1 MDAAGKNDRLV
12 RFSVYLLDRDSGE
25 LFKQGRKIKLQ
36 GQPFELLVVLLD
48 RPGEVLTR
56 EELRQ
61 RVWPSDTAGDFDQ
74 GLNRAINKVRE
85 ALGDSAENPRF
96 IETLPRRGYRFIG
109 SIEQRRT
116 IEPES
121 PPPSATEQSSPVLV
135 ERPLKSHRNLWIG
148 GATLASILAVITAG
162 GWLLLR
168 RSSSLPMQLQQ
179 LTTNSFENPILHAV
193 ISPDGK
199 YVAYG
204 DLTGVQIRLIGTGES
219 YTLPKP
225 SAVSSADLWMPQAW
239 FPDGTH
245 LLAFSEH
252 STPNEYTITAWSVPV
267 VGGSPVP
274 LREGAVPQSISPD
287 GSTIAFTTGGS
298 SRYWANSAGPDILLQ
313 LQASEIWLMNSQGSA
328 ARKVV
333 RGGTRVL
340 YFGSVRWSPDGKR
353 LAYQEVLQDAAGVEN
368 NCSIKSVDTNGGAP
382 SVIVT
387 YRQQGS
393 FSGQNAD
400 FAWLPDDRMVYAV
413 AERSS
418 ISQDTNLWQI
428 EVDRRTGRARGQPQK
443 LTNFVGFRMSSFSY
457 TSDAKHLVFE
467 STKEQSR
474 IQLGRLDT
482 TGKLVDTRVFTLDER
497 NNTPWAFTADSKAV
511 IFSSDR
517 TGDWALY
524 RQALGANVPELIR
537 TGRESVDVTRL
548 SPDGA
553 FLIYPTRSGR
563 YMRSPLTGAPATL
576 LFQDESGSSFNC
588 PQRSGLPC
596 LISDID
602 ADRKQEIFYSFD
614 PVSGSRQELFRVSS
628 SSLGLGNSMISPD
641 GSEIAIARYDK
652 HAHIEIRSLH
662 GQIKKRFDVKG
673 WPDFLGMDWAADG
686 KALFLSHP
694 GLMRSPSG
702 SIGVTLLRVDLEG
715 NAQPI
720 WDTTT
725 ARASWGIASPDGKYL
740 AIWQPALEGNIW
752 RLDNF

>member
-1 MDAAGKNDRLV
+1 MQPGNDRLV
-12 RFSVYLLDRDSGE
+12 RFSVYELDRDSGE

-116 IEPES
+116 IESES
-121 PPPSATEQSSPVLV
+121 PPPSVTEQSSPVLV
-135 ERPLKSHRNLWIG
+135 EQPPKSYRNLWIG
-148 GATLASILAVITAG
+148 GAILASILAVIIAG
-162 GWLLLR
+162 AWLLIR
-168 RSSSLPMQLQQ
+168 RSSSLPIQLQQ

-199 YVAYG
+199 YVSYG
-204 DLTGVQIRLIGTGES
+204 DLTGIQIRLIGTGES

-245 LLAFSEH
+245 LLASSEH
-252 STPNEYTITAWSVPV
+252 STPNEDTITAWSVSV

-274 LREGAVPQSISPD
+274 LREGALAQSISPD

-298 SRYWANSAGPDILLQ
+298 TRYWTASGVTDTVLQ
-313 LQASEIWLMNSQGSA
+313 LKLSDIWLMNSQGGA

-333 RGGTRVL
+333 RGGARVL
-340 YFGSVRWSPDGKR
+340 YFGSLRWSPDGKR
-353 LAYQEVLQDAAGVEN
+353 LAYQEVLQDAPGVAN
-368 NCSIKSVDTNGGAP
+368 NCSIKSVDINGGTP

-400 FAWLPDDRMVYAV
+400 FAWLPDDRIVYGV

-418 ISQDTNLWQI
+418 ISQDTNLWQV

-443 LTNFVGFRMSSFSY
+443 VTNFVGFRMSGFSY

-467 STKEQSR
+467 SAKEQSR
-474 IQLGRLDT
+474 IQLGRLDA

-497 NNTPWAFTADSKAV
+497 NNVPWAFTPDSKAV

-517 TGDWALY
+517 TGEWALY

-548 SPDGA
+548 SPDGT

-576 LFQDESGSSFNC
+576 LFEDESSFNFNC

-596 LISDID
+596 LISDVD
-602 ADRKQEIFYSFD
+602 ADRKQQTFFSFN
-614 PVSGSRQELFRVSS
+614 PVSGSRRQLFKVFPSS
-628 SSLGLGNSMISPD
+628 SGLANPMISPD
-641 GSEIAIARYDK
+641 GSEIAMARYDK
-652 HAHIEIRSLH
+652 HGHIEIRSLD

-673 WPDFLGMDWAADG
+673 WPDFLNMDWAADG
-686 KALFLSHP
+686 KALFISHP

-740 AIWQPALEGNIW
+740 AIWQPALAGNIW